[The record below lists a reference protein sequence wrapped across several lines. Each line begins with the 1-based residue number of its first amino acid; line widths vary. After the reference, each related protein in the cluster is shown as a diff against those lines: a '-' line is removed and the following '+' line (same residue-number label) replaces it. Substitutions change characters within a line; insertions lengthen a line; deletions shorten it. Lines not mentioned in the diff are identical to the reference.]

1 MLLQACIMSK
11 DLASAREY
19 CNKCIEIAR
28 RLQIPSLIQT
38 GEQCLRDVEQVE
50 ATLAS
55 KDSS

>member
-1 MLLQACIMSK
+1 MSK